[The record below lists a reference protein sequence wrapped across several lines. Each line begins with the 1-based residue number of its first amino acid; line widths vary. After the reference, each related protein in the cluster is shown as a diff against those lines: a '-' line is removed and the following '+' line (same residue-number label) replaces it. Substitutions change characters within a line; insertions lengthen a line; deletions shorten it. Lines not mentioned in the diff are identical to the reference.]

1 MKQNQL
7 GQLWPISALTIGGG
21 GIGQV
26 WGDTTRDESVAVL
39 TEAIDAGINLID
51 VAPLYG
57 RGEAE
62 NVVGAAYSGKLPDG
76 VHILTKCMLG
86 NPGDEPAADTMRK
99 SLENSLS
106 TMNLS
111 RVDLFVLHSNILP
124 EGYRLDLPE
133 HIQDRIATPLPVF
146 QDQVVPAFEALRAE
160 GLIDHWGITGVGLPQ
175 TIMEVLQADVRP
187 GVTQCIANLLDSPG
201 GMARFSEPAQPR
213 DIIRTAQEN
222 GVGVLGIR
230 AVQAGALTDAIDRE
244 MPDDDPEMQ
253 DFHRAAPFRDIA
265 KELGESPASLAHR
278 YALSMDG
285 VDSVILGVKNRAELD
300 ECIAAEAAGPLDG
313 ELMARIDAAVGR
325 QN

>member
-26 WGDTTRDESVAVL
+26 WGDTTRDESIAVL
-39 TEAIDAGINLID
+39 TDAIDAGINLID

-62 NVVGAAYSGKLPDG
+62 HVVGAAYSGKLPNDL
-76 VHILTKCMLG
+76 HILTKCMLG
-86 NPGDEPAADTMRK
+86 NPGDTPAADTLRESLEK
-99 SLENSLS
+99 SLL
-106 TMNLS
+106 TMQLS

-124 EGYRLDLPE
+124 EGYRLNLPE

-160 GLIDHWGITGVGLPQ
+160 GLIGHWGITGVGLPK
-175 TIMEVLQADVRP
+175 TIMEVLEAEVRP
-187 GVTQCIANLLDSPG
+187 GVTQCVANLLDSPG
-201 GMARFSEPAQPR
+201 GMARYSEPAQPR

-244 MPDDDPEMQ
+244 MQDDDPEMQ
-253 DFHRAAPFRDIA
+253 DFHRAAPFREIA
-265 KELGESPASLAHR
+265 AAQGESPASLAHR
-278 YALSMDG
+278 YSLSMNG
-285 VDSVILGVKNRAELD
+285 VDSVVLGVKNRVELA
-300 ECIAAEAAGPLDG
+300 ECIAAEAAGPLSD
-313 ELMARIDAAVGR
+313 ELMEQIDVAVNR
-325 QN
+325 QI

>member
-1 MKQNQL
+1 MQQRQL

-26 WGDTTRDESVAVL
+26 WGETTRDESLAVL
-39 TEAIDAGINLID
+39 TDAIDAGINLID

-62 NVVGAAYSGKLPDG
+62 NVVGAAYSGRLPDG

-86 NPGDEPAADTMRK
+86 NPGEESAADTLRK
-99 SLENSLS
+99 SLERSLR
-106 TMNLS
+106 TLQLS

-124 EGYRLDLPE
+124 EGYRLNVPE

-160 GLIDHWGITGVGLPQ
+160 GLIGHWGITGVGLPQ
-175 TIMEVLQADVRP
+175 TIMEVLKADVRP
-187 GVTQCIANLLDSPG
+187 GVTQCVANLLDSPG
-201 GMARFSEPAQPR
+201 GMARFNEPAQPR
-213 DIIRTAQEN
+213 DIIRTAHDN

-244 MPDDDPEMQ
+244 MSQEDPEMQ
-253 DFHRAAPFRDIA
+253 DFQRAAPFREIA
-265 KELGESPASLAHR
+265 KSLDETPASLAHR
-278 YALSMDG
+278 YALSMDQ
-285 VDSVILGVKNRAELD
+285 VDSVILGVKNRTELK
-300 ECIAAEAAGPLDG
+300 ECIAAEAAGPLGAD
-313 ELMARIDAAVGR
+313 LMQQIDAAVGR
-325 QN
+325 KR

>member
-1 MKQNQL
+1 MQQKQL
-7 GQLWPISALTIGGG
+7 GQLWPVSALTIGGG

-26 WGDTTRDESVAVL
+26 WGDTTREESVAVL

-62 NVVGAAYSGKLPDG
+62 SVVAAAYSGKLPEG
-76 VHILTKCMLG
+76 VRILTKCMLG
-86 NPGDEPAADTMRK
+86 DPGDEPAADIMRR

-106 TMNLS
+106 IMQLA

-124 EGYRLDLPE
+124 EGFRLNIPE

-160 GLIDHWGITGVGLPQ
+160 GLIGHWGITGVGLPQ
-175 TIMEVLQADVRP
+175 TIMDVLQAEVRP
-187 GVTQCIANLLDSPG
+187 GVTQCVANLLDSPG

-213 DIIRTAQEN
+213 DIIRSAQEN

-230 AVQAGALTDAIDRE
+230 AVQAGALTAAIDRE

-253 DFHRAAPFRDIA
+253 DFQRAAPFREIA
-265 KELGESPASLAHR
+265 QELGESPASLAHR
-278 YALSMDG
+278 YALSMQG
-285 VDSVILGVKNRAELD
+285 VDSVILGVKNRTELQ
-300 ECIAAEAAGPLDG
+300 ECIAAEAAGSLSP
-313 ELMARIDAAVGR
+313 ELMTRIDSAV
-325 QN
+325 NA

>member
-7 GQLWPISALTIGGG
+7 GQLWPVSALTIGGG

-39 TEAIDAGINLID
+39 TEALDAGINLID

-86 NPGDEPAADTMRK
+86 NPGDEPAADIMRR

-106 TMNLS
+106 IMQLP

-124 EGYRLDLPE
+124 EGYRLDIPE
-133 HIQDRIATPLPVF
+133 HMQDRIATPLPVF

-160 GLIDHWGITGVGLPQ
+160 GSDRSLGHHRRWPAADHHG
-175 TIMEVLQADVRP
+175 
-187 GVTQCIANLLDSPG
+187 
-201 GMARFSEPAQPR
+201 
-213 DIIRTAQEN
+213 
-222 GVGVLGIR
+222 
-230 AVQAGALTDAIDRE
+230 
-244 MPDDDPEMQ
+244 
-253 DFHRAAPFRDIA
+253 
-265 KELGESPASLAHR
+265 SPA
-278 YALSMDG
+278 G
-285 VDSVILGVKNRAELD
+285 
-300 ECIAAEAAGPLDG
+300 
-313 ELMARIDAAVGR
+313 
-325 QN
+325 